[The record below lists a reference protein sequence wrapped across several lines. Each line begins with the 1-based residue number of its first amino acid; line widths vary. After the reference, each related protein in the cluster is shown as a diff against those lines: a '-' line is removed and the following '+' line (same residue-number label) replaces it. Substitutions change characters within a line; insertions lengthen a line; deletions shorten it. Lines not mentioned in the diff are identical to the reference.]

1 MTVTNTRSARSGR
14 SDAERELVEVL
25 RRRVARQ
32 LSTRGQDVTG
42 NDYEQLVWQLV
53 EEALNEHARQV
64 LTAGDRPLEAA
75 MERRVAAAVR
85 NHFAGLGGLQEYLDN
100 PRVTQINIIGEVV
113 FVSEI
118 DGSKRRVPPVAAST
132 DELVELIRMI
142 AARSGSE
149 ERRFDRGV
157 PRLNL
162 QLTDGSRVF
171 AAMAVSKVPV
181 VSIRRHPLTKASL
194 SDLVGYRMLDAG
206 TAALLSALVKARK
219 NVVISGGTYTGKTTL
234 LRAMAREI
242 PAHERLITV
251 EDTFE
256 LGLQDDV
263 EHPDCVEMQAREPNI
278 EGQGGV
284 DQAELVRWGL
294 RMSPDRV
301 IVGEVRGAEVI
312 SLCNAMSQGNDGSL
326 GTVHASSSQQAF
338 TRLMTYAAQAPERL
352 SFEATAMLIAGAIDF
367 VVHLAWSDR
376 TRVVSSVRQVLHAEG
391 RDVISNEI
399 LRPGRDKRAV
409 TAAPVRHDTL
419 DELIATG
426 FRPDMLA
433 GW

>member
-1 MTVTNTRSARSGR
+1 MTMTNAAARNGAG
-14 SDAERELVEVL
+14 DPERALVEVL

-32 LSTRGQDVTG
+32 LNLRGQGLAGGDH
-42 NDYEQLVWQLV
+42 DELVWKLV
-53 EEALNEHARQV
+53 DEALNDHARQV
-64 LTAGDRPLEAA
+64 LAAGDRPLDPET
-75 MERRVAAAVR
+75 ERRIAAAVR
-85 NHFAGLGGLQEYLDN
+85 NHFAGLGGLQEYLDD

-113 FVSEI
+113 FVSQV
-118 DGSKRRVPPVAAST
+118 DGSKRRVSPVADST
-132 DELVELIRMI
+132 DELIELIRMI

-162 QLTDGSRVF
+162 QLPDGSRVF

-181 VSIRRHPLTKASL
+181 VSIRRHPLTRASL

-256 LGLQDDV
+256 LGLRDDD
-263 EHPDCVEMQAREPNI
+263 EHPDCVELQAREANI
-278 EGQGGV
+278 EGEGGI

-338 TRLMTYAAQAPERL
+338 TRLATYAAQSPERL

-399 LRPGRDKRAV
+399 MRPGKDKRAV
-409 TAAPVRHDTL
+409 PAAPLRHDTL
-419 DELIATG
+419 DELVAAG
-426 FRPDMLA
+426 FRPDLLA

>member
-1 MTVTNTRSARSGR
+1 MTVIDFRARNGSD
-14 SDAERELVEVL
+14 DAERALVEQL
-25 RRRVARQ
+25 RRRVARELGVQ
-32 LSTRGQDVTG
+32 GRDLAGGDH
-42 NDYEQLVWQLV
+42 EQLVGRLV
-53 EEALNEHARQV
+53 DEALNEHARAV
-64 LTAGDRPLEAA
+64 LIAGDRPLDPAT
-75 MERRVAAAVR
+75 ERRVAAAVR
-85 NHFAGLGGLQEYLDN
+85 NHFAGLGGLQQYLDD
-100 PRVTQINIIGEVV
+100 PRVTQINIIGDVV
-113 FVSEI
+113 FVSQV
-118 DGSKRRVPPVAAST
+118 DGSKRRVPPVAQST
-132 DELVELIRMI
+132 DELIELIRMI
-142 AARSGSE
+142 AARSGSQ

-162 QLTDGSRVF
+162 QLPDGSRVF

-181 VSIRRHPLTKASL
+181 VSIRRHPLTKAGL

-242 PAHERLITV
+242 GAHERLITV

-256 LGLQDDV
+256 LGLRDDL
-263 EHPDCVEMQAREPNI
+263 EHPDCVELQAREPNI
-278 EGQGGV
+278 ENEGGI

-338 TRLMTYAAQAPERL
+338 TRLAIYAAQSPERL
-352 SFEATAMLIAGAIDF
+352 SFEASAMLIAGAVDF

-399 LRPGRDKRAV
+399 MRPGRDRRAV
-409 TAAPVRHDTL
+409 VAAPLRHDAL
-419 DELIATG
+419 DELVAVG
-426 FRPDMLA
+426 FRPELLA
-433 GW
+433 SW

>member
-1 MTVTNTRSARSGR
+1 MTVTNIRARTGGD
-14 SDAERELVEVL
+14 DAERALVEVL
-25 RRRVARQ
+25 RRRVARE
-32 LSTRGQDVTG
+32 LGVRGQDLTG
-42 NDYEQLVWQLV
+42 GAHEELVWQLV
-53 EEALNEHARQV
+53 DEALNEHARQV
-64 LTAGDRPLEAA
+64 LAAGDRPLEPV

-85 NHFAGLGGLQEYLDN
+85 NHFAGLGGLQEYLNN
-100 PRVTQINIIGEVV
+100 PRVTQINIIGDVV
-113 FVSEI
+113 FVSEV
-118 DGSKRRVPPVAAST
+118 DGSKRRVPPVAEST
-132 DELVELIRMI
+132 DELIELIRMI

-162 QLTDGSRVF
+162 QLPDGSRVF

-256 LGLQDDV
+256 LGLRDDV
-263 EHPDCVEMQAREPNI
+263 EHPDCVELQAREPNI

-326 GTVHASSSQQAF
+326 GTVHASSSGQAF
-338 TRLMTYAAQAPERL
+338 TRLMTYAAQSPERL

-391 RDVISNEI
+391 RDVISNEV

-409 TAAPVRHDTL
+409 VAAPLRHDTL
-419 DELIATG
+419 DELVAVG
-426 FRPDMLA
+426 FRPDLLA

>member
-1 MTVTNTRSARSGR
+1 MTVTDTRTRNG
-14 SDAERELVEVL
+14 SDDGERALVDQM
-25 RRRVARQ
+25 RRRVARE
-32 LSTRGQDVTG
+32 LSVQGRELAGG
-42 NDYEQLVWQLV
+42 EHEELVWRLV
-53 EEALNEHARQV
+53 DEALNEHARAV
-64 LTAGDRPLEAA
+64 LAAGDRPLDPV
-75 MERRVAAAVR
+75 MERRIAIAVR
-85 NHFAGLGGLQEYLDN
+85 NHFGGLGGLQEYLSD

-113 FVSEI
+113 FVSEV
-118 DGSKRRVPPVAAST
+118 DGSKRRVPPVAEST
-132 DELVELIRMI
+132 DELIELIRMI

-162 QLTDGSRVF
+162 QLPDGSRVF

-256 LGLQDDV
+256 LGLRDDD
-263 EHPDCVEMQAREPNI
+263 EHPDCVELQAREPNI
-278 EGQGGV
+278 EGEGGV

-326 GTVHASSSQQAF
+326 GTVHASSSGQAF
-338 TRLMTYAAQAPERL
+338 TRLMTYAAQSPERL

-376 TRVVSSVRQVLHAEG
+376 TRVVSSVRQILHAEG

-399 LRPGRDKRAV
+399 MRPGRDKRAV
-409 TAAPVRHDTL
+409 AAAPLRNDTL
-419 DELIATG
+419 DELVAVG
-426 FRPDMLA
+426 FRPDLLA

>member
-1 MTVTNTRSARSGR
+1 MTVTNTSSARSG
-14 SDAERELVEVL
+14 SNDAERGLVEVL

-32 LSTRGQDVTG
+32 LSERGRDVTG
-42 NDYEQLVWQLV
+42 GDYEQLVWQLV
-53 EEALNEHARQV
+53 DEALNEHARQV
-64 LTAGDRPLEAA
+64 LSAGDRPLEPA
-75 MERRVAAAVR
+75 MERRIAAAVR

-100 PRVTQINIIGEVV
+100 PRVTQININGDEV
-113 FVSEI
+113 FVSEV
-118 DGSKRRVPPVAAST
+118 DGSKRRVPPVASST

-162 QLTDGSRVF
+162 QLPDGSRVF

-181 VSIRRHPLTKASL
+181 VSIRRHPLTRASL
-194 SDLVGYRMLDAG
+194 PDLVGYRMLDAG
-206 TAALLSALVKARK
+206 TAALLAALVKARK

-242 PAHERLITV
+242 PAHERLITI

-256 LGLQDDV
+256 LGLRDEV
-263 EHPDCVEMQAREPNI
+263 EHPDCVELQVREPNI
-278 EGQGGV
+278 ENSGAIYQ
-284 DQAELVRWGL
+284 DELVRWAL

-312 SLCNAMSQGNDGSL
+312 SLCQAMSQGNDGSL
-326 GTVHASSSQQAF
+326 GTVHASSSQQAL
-338 TRLMTYAAQAPERL
+338 TRLMTYAVQVLP
-352 SFEATAMLIAGAIDF
+352 FEATAMLIAGAIEF

-409 TAAPVRHDTL
+409 TAAPLRSDTL
-419 DELIATG
+419 DELVATG